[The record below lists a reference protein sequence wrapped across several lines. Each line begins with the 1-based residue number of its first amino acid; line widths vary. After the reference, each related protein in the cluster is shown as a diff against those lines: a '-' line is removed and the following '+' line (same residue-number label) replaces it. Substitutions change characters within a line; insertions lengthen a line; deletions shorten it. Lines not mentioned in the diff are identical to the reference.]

1 MSACTPS
8 PNPIDPVST
17 RRLSN
22 RVILGILLGGLLL
35 LSYAVVRPFLAP
47 IAWALILAYVTW
59 PLVVRLRRL
68 FGGRNTLAALAMT
81 LLLTAAFV
89 LPLLW
94 VGLLLRGELANF
106 YTSAAS
112 LLSRGELRLPEFVA
126 DIPLLGSWLQNLLD
140 ELVRDPAAI
149 RGQVAGWVEARAAE
163 SLNVVGGVGR
173 NAAKLGF
180 ALITVFFLYR
190 DGEHVLSQA
199 QLVLHRFLG
208 ARVDPYLAAVGSMT
222 TAVVWGLLLTALAQ
236 GLVAG
241 VGYWWFGL
249 DAPVLLGAVTAAI
262 ALIPFGT
269 PFVWGTIGLW
279 LLAHGDLFNG
289 IGLLLYGTLVVSWV
303 DNLVRPLVISNATRI
318 SFLLVMFGVLG
329 GLAAFGLVG
338 LFIGP
343 VILAVLMAV
352 WREWIEESAGEQEPF
367 AGSAPIA
374 GRDDRRGGS
383 PEKRHEQQGEGDADR
398 VA

>member
-1 MSACTPS
+1 MIARPTPT
-8 PNPIDPVST
+8 DVT
-17 RRLSN
+17 RAVTTRSISN

-68 FGGRNTLAALAMT
+68 LGGRNTLAALVMT

-94 VGLLLRGELANF
+94 VGLLLRGELADF

-112 LLSRGELRLPEFVA
+112 LLSRGELRLPEFIA
-126 DIPLLGSWLQNLLD
+126 DIPLLGSWLQNLID
-140 ELVRDPAAI
+140 EFARDPTAI

-190 DGEHVLSQA
+190 DGEQVLAQA

-208 ARVDPYLAAVGSMT
+208 ARVDPYLAAVGNMT

-249 DAPVLLGAVTAAI
+249 DAPVLLGAITAAI

-269 PFVWGTIGLW
+269 PFVWGAIGLW
-279 LLAHGDLFNG
+279 LVAHGDLFNG
-289 IGLLLYGTLVVSWV
+289 IGLLLYGTLIVSWV

-352 WREWIEESAGEQEPF
+352 WREWIEESKADQVRL
-367 AGSAPIA
+367 ARSAPA
-374 GRDDRRGGS
+374 VADD
-383 PEKRHEQQGEGDADR
+383 QQRAQRAVSREG
-398 VA
+398 

>member
-1 MSACTPS
+1 MIARDTVPS
-8 PNPIDPVST
+8 

-22 RVILGILLGGLLL
+22 RLILGILLGGLLL

-47 IAWALILAYVTW
+47 IAWALIIAYVTW

-68 FGGRNTLAALAMT
+68 FGGRNTLAALVMT
-81 LLLTAAFV
+81 ILLTAAFV

-94 VGLLLRGELANF
+94 VGLLLRGELADF

-112 LLSRGELRLPEFVA
+112 LLSRGELRLPEFIA
-126 DIPLLGSWLQNLLD
+126 DIPLLGSWLQQLLD
-140 ELVRDPAAI
+140 EFARDPAAI

-190 DGEHVLSQA
+190 DGEHVLAQA

-208 ARVDPYLAAVGSMT
+208 SRVDPYLAAVGSMT

-236 GLVAG
+236 GVVAG
-241 VGYWWFGL
+241 IGYWWFGL
-249 DAPVLLGAVTAAI
+249 DAPVLLGAITAAI

-279 LLAHGDLFNG
+279 LVAHGDLFDG

-352 WREWIEESAGEQEPF
+352 WREWIEESKADQ
-367 AGSAPIA
+367 ARLARSARLVA
-374 GRDDRRGGS
+374 D
-383 PEKRHEQQGEGDADR
+383 QQPHDHRAVSREG
-398 VA
+398 

>member
-1 MSACTPS
+1 MT
-8 PNPIDPVST
+8 T
-17 RRLSN
+17 RSLSN
-22 RVILGILLGGLLL
+22 RVILGLLLGGLLL
-35 LSYAVVRPFLAP
+35 LAYAVVRPFLAP

-68 FGGRNTLAALAMT
+68 LGGRNTLAALAMT

-94 VGLLLRGELANF
+94 VGLLLRGELADF

-112 LLSRGELRLPEFVA
+112 LLSRGELRLPEVVA
-126 DIPLLGSWLQNLLD
+126 DLPLLGSWLQNLLD
-140 ELVRDPAAI
+140 EFARDPTAI
-149 RGQVAGWVEARAAE
+149 RTQVAGWVEARAAE

-180 ALITVFFLYR
+180 ALVTVFFLYR
-190 DGEHVLSQA
+190 DGEQVLAQA

-249 DAPVLLGAVTAAI
+249 EAPVLLGAITAAI

-269 PFVWGTIGLW
+269 PFVWGAIGIW
-279 LLAHGDLFNG
+279 LIAHEDLFNG
-289 IGLLLYGTLVVSWV
+289 IGLLLYGTLIVSWV

-352 WREWIEESAGEQEPF
+352 WREWIEESKADQ
-367 AGSAPIA
+367 ARLARSVCAVA
-374 GRDDRRGGS
+374 DD
-383 PEKRHEQQGEGDADR
+383 EQQAHRAVSRDPCP
-398 VA
+398 

>member
-1 MSACTPS
+1 MNSAS
-8 PNPIDPVST
+8 S
-17 RRLSN
+17 RKLSN
-22 RVILGILLGGLLL
+22 RVVLGILLGGLLL

-81 LLLTAAFV
+81 ILLTAAFV

-112 LLSRGELRLPEFVA
+112 VLSRGELRLPEVIA
-126 DIPLLGSWLQNLLD
+126 DIPLFGSWLQNLVD
-140 ELVRDPAAI
+140 EFARDPAAI

-190 DGEHVLSQA
+190 DGEQVLAQA

-208 ARVDPYLAAVGSMT
+208 ARVDPYLAAVGTMT

-269 PFVWGTIGLW
+269 PFVWGSIGAW
-279 LLAHGDLFNG
+279 LVAHGDLFNG
-289 IGLLLYGTLVVSWV
+289 IGLLLYGTLIVSWV

-352 WREWIEESAGEQEPF
+352 WREWIEESQVEQLRLAVSSSVVGDGEN
-367 AGSAPIA
+367 
-374 GRDDRRGGS
+374 S
-383 PEKRHEQQGEGDADR
+383 PRESREG
-398 VA
+398 

>member
-1 MSACTPS
+1 
-8 PNPIDPVST
+8 
-17 RRLSN
+17 
-22 RVILGILLGGLLL
+22 
-35 LSYAVVRPFLAP
+35 
-47 IAWALILAYVTW
+47 
-59 PLVVRLRRL
+59 
-68 FGGRNTLAALAMT
+68 
-81 LLLTAAFV
+81 
-89 LPLLW
+89 
-94 VGLLLRGELANF
+94 
-106 YTSAAS
+106 
-112 LLSRGELRLPEFVA
+112 LRLPEVLA
-126 DIPLLGSWLQNLLD
+126 DIPLFGSWLQNLLD
-140 ELVRDPAAI
+140 EFARDPAAI

-190 DGEHVLSQA
+190 DGEQVLAQA

-269 PFVWGTIGLW
+269 PFVWGSIGAW
-279 LLAHGDLFNG
+279 LVAHGDLFNG
-289 IGLLLYGTLVVSWV
+289 IGLLLYGTLIVSWV

-352 WREWIEESAGEQEPF
+352 WREWIEESQAEQLRL
-367 AGSAPIA
+367 AVSSSVVADA
-374 GRDDRRGGS
+374 KS
-383 PEKRHEQQGEGDADR
+383 PPRESREG
-398 VA
+398 